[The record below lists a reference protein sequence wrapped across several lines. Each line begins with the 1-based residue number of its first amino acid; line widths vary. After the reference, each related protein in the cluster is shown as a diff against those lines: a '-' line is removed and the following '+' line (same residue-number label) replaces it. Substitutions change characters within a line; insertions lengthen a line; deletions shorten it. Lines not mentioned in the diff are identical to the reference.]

1 MPQRFKK
8 NKPLTRLDKALAAIV
23 LVVTATT
30 GMLGAAPAQAQAQVQ
45 GTWPD
50 KPLKLVVPYPAGGNA
65 DNTARLLATQL
76 GQRLGQ
82 PVVVDN
88 RPGGSGTIG
97 AAAVA
102 KAPADGY
109 TLLLDATAF
118 TVNPSLF
125 PKLPFDAVKDFAPI
139 SLVLQVPLLM
149 VVPAASPFQS
159 VADVAKAAKARPGH
173 LTYASAGNGGAQHL
187 AGELFKQGH
196 KVAITHI
203 PYRGGA
209 PALTDLI
216 GGQVDVMFSAT
227 TASGPF
233 VKSGKLRALAITSPR
248 RAEGWEAVPTVA
260 ESGVP
265 GFQVSEWNGLFAPA
279 GTPRPVLERL
289 EAETRAIVAS
299 PEMKKRFAE
308 LGVQGVGSSAQEFSA
323 FLKAE
328 TTKWAEVIRTAG
340 IRID

>member
-1 MPQRFKK
+1 MIQILKTNR
-8 NKPLTRLDKALAAIV
+8 PLTLANKALAAMA
-23 LVVTATT
+23 LVVTATA
-30 GMLGAAPAQAQAQVQ
+30 GVLSAAPAQAQ

-82 PVVVDN
+82 QVVVDN

-125 PKLPFDAVKDFAPI
+125 PKLPFDATKDFAPI

-149 VVPAASPFQS
+149 VVPANSPFQS
-159 VADVAKAAKARPGH
+159 VADVAKAARARPGH

-187 AGELFKQGH
+187 AGELFKQGQ
-196 KVAITHI
+196 KVAMTHI

-216 GGQVDVMFSAT
+216 GGQVDLMFSAT

-233 VKSGKLRALAITSPR
+233 VKSGKLRALAISSPR
-248 RAEGWEAVPTVA
+248 RVEGWESVPTVA

-279 GTPRPVLERL
+279 GTPRTVLERL

-340 IRID
+340 IRMD

>member
-1 MPQRFKK
+1 MTQILKTNR
-8 NKPLTRLDKALAAIV
+8 PLTLANKALAAMA
-23 LVVTATT
+23 LVVTATA
-30 GMLGAAPAQAQAQVQ
+30 GVLSAAPAQAQ

-82 PVVVDN
+82 QVVVDN

-125 PKLPFDAVKDFAPI
+125 PKLPFDAAKDFAPI

-149 VVPAASPFQS
+149 VVPANSPFQS
-159 VADVAKAAKARPGH
+159 VADLVKAAKARPGH

-187 AGELFKQGH
+187 AGELFKQGQ

-233 VKSGKLRALAITSPR
+233 VKSGKLRPLAISSPR
-248 RAEGWEAVPTVA
+248 RVEGWESVPTVA

-323 FLKAE
+323 FLKTE

-340 IRID
+340 IRMD

>member
-1 MPQRFKK
+1 MIQILKTNR
-8 NKPLTRLDKALAAIV
+8 PLTLANKALAAMV
-23 LVVTATT
+23 LVVTATA
-30 GMLGAAPAQAQAQVQ
+30 GMLSAAPAQAQ

-82 PVVVDN
+82 QVVVDN

-125 PKLPFDAVKDFAPI
+125 PKLPFDATKDFAPI

-149 VVPAASPFQS
+149 VVPANSPFQS
-159 VADVAKAAKARPGH
+159 VADVAKAARARPGH

-187 AGELFKQGH
+187 AGELFKQGQ

-216 GGQVDVMFSAT
+216 GGQVDLMFSAT

-233 VKSGKLRALAITSPR
+233 VKSGKLRALAISSPR
-248 RAEGWEAVPTVA
+248 RVEGWESVPTVA

-323 FLKAE
+323 FLKTE
-328 TTKWAEVIRTAG
+328 STKWDEVIRTSG
-340 IRID
+340 IRMD

>member
-1 MPQRFKK
+1 MTQILKTNR
-8 NKPLTRLDKALAAIV
+8 PLTLANKALAAMA
-23 LVVTATT
+23 LVVTATA
-30 GMLGAAPAQAQAQVQ
+30 GVLSAAPAQAQ

-82 PVVVDN
+82 QVVVDN

-125 PKLPFDAVKDFAPI
+125 PKLPFDAAKDFAPI

-149 VVPAASPFQS
+149 VVPANSPFQS
-159 VADVAKAAKARPGH
+159 VADVAKAARARPGH

-187 AGELFKQGH
+187 AGELFKQGQ

-216 GGQVDVMFSAT
+216 GGQVDMMFSAT

-233 VKSGKLRALAITSPR
+233 VKSGKLRPLAISSPR
-248 RAEGWEAVPTVA
+248 RVEGWESVPTVA

-308 LGVQGVGSSAQEFSA
+308 LGVQGVGSSAQEFSS

-328 TTKWAEVIRTAG
+328 TTKWAEVIRTSG
-340 IRID
+340 IRMD

>member
-1 MPQRFKK
+1 MIQIFKT
-8 NKPLTRLDKALAAIV
+8 NGPLTLVNKALAAIV
-23 LVVTATT
+23 LVVGATA
-30 GMLGAAPAQAQAQVQ
+30 GVLSAAPAQAQGA
-45 GTWPD
+45 WPD

-82 PVVVDN
+82 QVVVDN

-97 AAAVA
+97 AAVVA

-125 PKLPFDAVKDFAPI
+125 PKLPFDAAKDFAPI

-149 VVPAASPFQS
+149 VVPANSPFQS
-159 VADVAKAAKARPGH
+159 VADVAKAARARPGH

-187 AGELFKQGH
+187 AGELFKQGQ

-233 VKSGKLRALAITSPR
+233 VKSGKLRALAISSPR
-248 RAEGWEAVPTVA
+248 RVEGWESVPTVA

-308 LGVQGVGSSAQEFSA
+308 LGVQGVGSSAQEFSS

-328 TTKWAEVIRTAG
+328 TTKWAEVIRTSG
-340 IRID
+340 IRMD

>member
-1 MPQRFKK
+1 MIQILKTNR
-8 NKPLTRLDKALAAIV
+8 PLTPANKALAAMALI
-23 LVVTATT
+23 VTATA
-30 GMLGAAPAQAQAQVQ
+30 GVLSAAPAQAQ

-82 PVVVDN
+82 QVVVDN

-125 PKLPFDAVKDFAPI
+125 PKLPFDAAKDFAPI

-149 VVPAASPFQS
+149 VVPANSPFQS
-159 VADVAKAAKARPGH
+159 VADLAKAARARPGH

-187 AGELFKQGH
+187 AGELFKQGQ

-216 GGQVDVMFSAT
+216 GGQVDLMFSAT

-233 VKSGKLRALAITSPR
+233 VKSGKLRALAISSPR
-248 RAEGWEAVPTVA
+248 RVEGWESVPTVA

-308 LGVQGVGSSAQEFSA
+308 LGVQGVGSSAQEFSS

-328 TTKWAEVIRTAG
+328 TTKWAEVIRTSG
-340 IRID
+340 IRMD

>member
-1 MPQRFKK
+1 MTQILKTNR
-8 NKPLTRLDKALAAIV
+8 PLTLANKALAAMA
-23 LVVTATT
+23 LVVTATA
-30 GMLGAAPAQAQAQVQ
+30 GVLSAAPAQAQ

-82 PVVVDN
+82 QVVVDN

-125 PKLPFDAVKDFAPI
+125 PKLPFDAAKDFAPI

-149 VVPAASPFQS
+149 VVPANSPFQS
-159 VADVAKAAKARPGH
+159 VADVTKAARARPGH

-187 AGELFKQGH
+187 AGELFKQGQ

-216 GGQVDVMFSAT
+216 GGQVNLMFSAT

-233 VKSGKLRALAITSPR
+233 VKSGKLRALAISSPR
-248 RAEGWEAVPTVA
+248 RVEGWESVPTVA

-328 TTKWAEVIRTAG
+328 TTKWAEVIRSSG
-340 IRID
+340 IRMD

>member
-1 MPQRFKK
+1 MQQNFKK
-8 NKPLTRLDKALAAIV
+8 NRPIALVNKALAAMV
-23 LVVTATT
+23 LVVTCAAGT
-30 GMLGAAPAQAQAQVQ
+30 LGAAPAQAQ

-82 PVVVDN
+82 QVVVDN

-109 TLLLDATAF
+109 TMLLDATAF

-125 PKLPFDAVKDFAPI
+125 PKLPFDAAKDFAPI
-139 SLVLQVPLLM
+139 SLVLQVPQLM
-149 VVPAASPFQS
+149 VVPANSPFQS
-159 VADVAKAAKARPGH
+159 VADVTKAARARPGH

-187 AGELFKQGH
+187 AGELFKQGQ

-233 VKSGKLRALAITSPR
+233 VKSGKLRALAISSPR
-248 RAEGWEAVPTVA
+248 RVEGWESVPTVA

-289 EAETRAIVAS
+289 EAEARAIVAS

-308 LGVQGVGSSAQEFSA
+308 LGVQGVGSSAQEFSS

-328 TTKWAEVIRTAG
+328 TTKWAEVIRTSG
-340 IRID
+340 IRMD

>member
-1 MPQRFKK
+1 MIQILKTNR
-8 NKPLTRLDKALAAIV
+8 PLTLANKALAAMA
-23 LVVTATT
+23 LVVTATA
-30 GMLGAAPAQAQAQVQ
+30 GVLSAAPAQAQ

-82 PVVVDN
+82 QVVVDN

-97 AAAVA
+97 AAVVA

-125 PKLPFDAVKDFAPI
+125 PKLPFDAAKDFAPI

-149 VVPAASPFQS
+149 VVPANSPFQS
-159 VADVAKAAKARPGH
+159 VADVTKAARARPGH

-187 AGELFKQGH
+187 AGELFKQGQ

-233 VKSGKLRALAITSPR
+233 VKSGKLRALAISSPR
-248 RAEGWEAVPTVA
+248 RVEGWESVPTVA

-279 GTPRPVLERL
+279 GTPSPVLERL

-308 LGVQGVGSSAQEFSA
+308 LGVQGVGSSAQEFSS

-328 TTKWAEVIRTAG
+328 TTKWAEVIRSSG
-340 IRID
+340 IRMD

>member
-1 MPQRFKK
+1 MIQILKTNR
-8 NKPLTRLDKALAAIV
+8 PLTLANKALAAMA
-23 LVVTATT
+23 LVVTATA
-30 GMLGAAPAQAQAQVQ
+30 GVLSAAPAQAQ

-50 KPLKLVVPYPAGGNA
+50 KPLKLVVPYPAGGDA

-82 PVVVDN
+82 QVVVDN

-125 PKLPFDAVKDFAPI
+125 PKLPFDAAKDFAPI

-149 VVPAASPFQS
+149 VVSANSPFQS

-187 AGELFKQGH
+187 AGELFKQGQ

-216 GGQVDVMFSAT
+216 GGQVDLMFSAT

-233 VKSGKLRALAITSPR
+233 VKSGKLRALAISSPR
-248 RAEGWEAVPTVA
+248 RVEGWESVPTVA

-308 LGVQGVGSSAQEFSA
+308 LGVQGVGSSAQEFSS

-328 TTKWAEVIRTAG
+328 TTKWAEVIRASG
-340 IRID
+340 IRMD

>member
-1 MPQRFKK
+1 MIPFLKTNR
-8 NKPLTRLDKALAAIV
+8 PLTLANKALAAMA
-23 LVVTATT
+23 LVVTATA
-30 GMLGAAPAQAQAQVQ
+30 GVLSAAPAQAQ

-82 PVVVDN
+82 QVVVDN

-125 PKLPFDAVKDFAPI
+125 PKLPFDAAKDFAPI

-149 VVPAASPFQS
+149 VVPANSPFQS
-159 VADVAKAAKARPGH
+159 VADVAKAARARPGH

-196 KVAITHI
+196 KVAVTHI

-233 VKSGKLRALAITSPR
+233 VKSGKLRALAISSPR
-248 RAEGWEAVPTVA
+248 RAEGWESVPTVA

-328 TTKWAEVIRTAG
+328 TTKWAEVIRTSG
-340 IRID
+340 IRMD

>member
-1 MPQRFKK
+1 MIQILKTNR
-8 NKPLTRLDKALAAIV
+8 PLTLANKALAAMA
-23 LVVTATT
+23 LVVTATA
-30 GMLGAAPAQAQAQVQ
+30 GVLSAAPAQAQ

-82 PVVVDN
+82 QVVVDN

-97 AAAVA
+97 AAVVA

-125 PKLPFDAVKDFAPI
+125 PKLPFDAAKDFAPI

-149 VVPAASPFQS
+149 VVPANSPFQS
-159 VADVAKAAKARPGH
+159 VADVTKAARARPGH

-187 AGELFKQGH
+187 AGELFKQGQ

-216 GGQVDVMFSAT
+216 GGQVDLMFSAT

-233 VKSGKLRALAITSPR
+233 VKSGKLRALAISSPR
-248 RAEGWEAVPTVA
+248 RVEGWESVPTVA

-308 LGVQGVGSSAQEFSA
+308 LGVQGVGSSAQEFSS

-328 TTKWAEVIRTAG
+328 TTKWAEVIRTSG
-340 IRID
+340 IRMD

>member
-1 MPQRFKK
+1 MTQILKTNR
-8 NKPLTRLDKALAAIV
+8 PLTLANKALAAMA
-23 LVVTATT
+23 LVVTATA
-30 GMLGAAPAQAQAQVQ
+30 GVLSAAPAQAQ

-82 PVVVDN
+82 QVVVDN

-125 PKLPFDAVKDFAPI
+125 PKLPFDAAKDFAPI

-149 VVPAASPFQS
+149 VVPANSPFQS
-159 VADVAKAAKARPGH
+159 VADLAKAARARPGH

-187 AGELFKQGH
+187 AGELFKQGQ

-216 GGQVDVMFSAT
+216 GGQVDLMFSAT

-233 VKSGKLRALAITSPR
+233 VKSGKLRALAISSPR
-248 RAEGWEAVPTVA
+248 RVEGWESVPTVA

-308 LGVQGVGSSAQEFSA
+308 LGVQGVGSSAQEFSS

-328 TTKWAEVIRTAG
+328 TTKWAEVIRTSG
-340 IRID
+340 IRMD

>member
-1 MPQRFKK
+1 MIRIFKT
-8 NKPLTRLDKALAAIV
+8 NRPRTLVNKALAAMV
-23 LVVTATT
+23 LVVSATA
-30 GMLGAAPAQAQAQVQ
+30 GVLGAAPAQAQ

-82 PVVVDN
+82 QVVVDN

-97 AAAVA
+97 AAVVA

-125 PKLPFDAVKDFAPI
+125 PKLPFDAAKDFAPI

-149 VVPAASPFQS
+149 VVPANSPFQS
-159 VADVAKAAKARPGH
+159 VADVAKAARARPGH

-187 AGELFKQGH
+187 AGELFKQGQ

-216 GGQVDVMFSAT
+216 GGQVDMMFSAT

-233 VKSGKLRALAITSPR
+233 VKSGKLRALAISSPR
-248 RAEGWEAVPTVA
+248 RVEGWESVPTVA

-308 LGVQGVGSSAQEFSA
+308 LGVQGVGSSAQEFSS

-328 TTKWAEVIRTAG
+328 TTKWAEVIRTSG
-340 IRID
+340 IRMD

>member
-1 MPQRFKK
+1 MTQILKTNR
-8 NKPLTRLDKALAAIV
+8 PLTLANKALAAMA
-23 LVVTATT
+23 LVVIATA
-30 GMLGAAPAQAQAQVQ
+30 GVLSAAPAQAQ

-82 PVVVDN
+82 QVVVDN

-125 PKLPFDAVKDFAPI
+125 PKLPFDAAKDFAPI

-149 VVPAASPFQS
+149 VVPANSPFQS
-159 VADVAKAAKARPGH
+159 VADVAKAARARPGH

-187 AGELFKQGH
+187 AGELFKQGQ

-216 GGQVDVMFSAT
+216 GGQVNLMFSAT

-233 VKSGKLRALAITSPR
+233 VKSGKLRALAISSPR
-248 RAEGWEAVPTVA
+248 RVEGWESVPTVA

-289 EAETRAIVAS
+289 EAEARAIVAS

-308 LGVQGVGSSAQEFSA
+308 LGVQGVGSSAQEFSS

-328 TTKWAEVIRTAG
+328 TTKWAEVIRTSG
-340 IRID
+340 IRMD

>member
-1 MPQRFKK
+1 MIQILKTNR
-8 NKPLTRLDKALAAIV
+8 PLTLANKALAAMA
-23 LVVTATT
+23 LVVTATA
-30 GMLGAAPAQAQAQVQ
+30 GVLSAAPAQAQ

-82 PVVVDN
+82 QVVVDN

-125 PKLPFDAVKDFAPI
+125 PKLPFDATKDFAPI

-149 VVPAASPFQS
+149 VVPANSPFQS
-159 VADVAKAAKARPGH
+159 VADVVKAAKARPGH

-187 AGELFKQGH
+187 AGELFKQGQ
-196 KVAITHI
+196 KVALTHI

-216 GGQVDVMFSAT
+216 GGQVDLMFSAT

-233 VKSGKLRALAITSPR
+233 VKSGKLRALAISSPR
-248 RAEGWEAVPTVA
+248 RVEGWESVPTVA

-323 FLKAE
+323 FLKTE
-328 TTKWAEVIRTAG
+328 STKWDEVIRTSG
-340 IRID
+340 IRMD

>member
-1 MPQRFKK
+1 MIQILKTKR
-8 NKPLTRLDKALAAIV
+8 PLTLANKALAAMA
-23 LVVTATT
+23 LVVTATA
-30 GMLGAAPAQAQAQVQ
+30 GVLSAAPAQAQ

-82 PVVVDN
+82 QVVVDN

-125 PKLPFDAVKDFAPI
+125 PKLPFDAAKDFAPI

-149 VVPAASPFQS
+149 VVPANSPFQS
-159 VADVAKAAKARPGH
+159 VADLVKAAKARPGH

-187 AGELFKQGH
+187 AGELFKQGQ

-233 VKSGKLRALAITSPR
+233 VKSGKLRPLAISSPR
-248 RAEGWEAVPTVA
+248 RVEGWESVPTVA

-289 EAETRAIVAS
+289 EAETRAIVTS

-308 LGVQGVGSSAQEFSA
+308 LGVQGVGSSAQEFSS

-328 TTKWAEVIRTAG
+328 TTKWAEVIRTSG
-340 IRID
+340 IRMD

>member
-1 MPQRFKK
+1 MIQIFKT
-8 NKPLTRLDKALAAIV
+8 NRPLTLVNKALAAMV
-23 LVVTATT
+23 LVVSATA
-30 GMLGAAPAQAQAQVQ
+30 GVLSAAPAQAQGA
-45 GTWPD
+45 WPD

-82 PVVVDN
+82 QVVVDN

-97 AAAVA
+97 AAVVA

-125 PKLPFDAVKDFAPI
+125 PKLPFDAAKDFAPI

-149 VVPAASPFQS
+149 VVPANSPFQS
-159 VADVAKAAKARPGH
+159 VADVAKAARARPGH

-187 AGELFKQGH
+187 AGELFKQGQ

-233 VKSGKLRALAITSPR
+233 VKSGKLRALAISSPR
-248 RAEGWEAVPTVA
+248 RVEGWESVPTVA

-340 IRID
+340 IRMD

>member
-1 MPQRFKK
+1 MTQILKTNR
-8 NKPLTRLDKALAAIV
+8 PLTLANKALAAMA
-23 LVVTATT
+23 LVVTATAGVLST
-30 GMLGAAPAQAQAQVQ
+30 TPAQAQGA
-45 GTWPD
+45 WPD

-82 PVVVDN
+82 QVVVDN

-97 AAAVA
+97 AAVVA

-125 PKLPFDAVKDFAPI
+125 PKLPFDAARDFAPI

-149 VVPAASPFQS
+149 VVPANSPFQS
-159 VADVAKAAKARPGH
+159 VADVAKAARARPGH

-187 AGELFKQGH
+187 AGELFKQGQ

-233 VKSGKLRALAITSPR
+233 VKSGKLRALAISSPR
-248 RAEGWEAVPTVA
+248 RVEGWESVPTVA

-308 LGVQGVGSSAQEFSA
+308 LGVQGVGSSAQEFSS

-328 TTKWAEVIRTAG
+328 TTKWAEVIRTSG
-340 IRID
+340 IRMD

>member
-1 MPQRFKK
+1 MIQILKTNR
-8 NKPLTRLDKALAAIV
+8 PLTLANKALAAMA
-23 LVVTATT
+23 LVVTATA
-30 GMLGAAPAQAQAQVQ
+30 GVLSAAPAQAQ

-82 PVVVDN
+82 QVVVDN

-125 PKLPFDAVKDFAPI
+125 PKLPFDAAKDFAPI

-149 VVPAASPFQS
+149 VVPANSPFQS
-159 VADVAKAAKARPGH
+159 VADLAKAARARPGH

-187 AGELFKQGH
+187 AGELFKQGQ

-216 GGQVDVMFSAT
+216 GGQVNLMFSAT

-233 VKSGKLRALAITSPR
+233 VKSGKLRALAISSPR
-248 RAEGWEAVPTVA
+248 RVEGWESVPTVA

-308 LGVQGVGSSAQEFSA
+308 LGVQGVGSSAQEFSS

-328 TTKWAEVIRTAG
+328 TTKWAEVIRTSG
-340 IRID
+340 IRMD

>member
-1 MPQRFKK
+1 MIQIFKS
-8 NKPLTRLDKALAAIV
+8 NRPLTLVNKSLAAMV
-23 LVVTATT
+23 LVVTATA
-30 GMLGAAPAQAQAQVQ
+30 GVLSAAPAQAQGA
-45 GTWPD
+45 WPD

-82 PVVVDN
+82 QVVVDN

-97 AAAVA
+97 AAVVA

-125 PKLPFDAVKDFAPI
+125 PKLPFDAAKDFAPI

-149 VVPAASPFQS
+149 VVPANSPFQS
-159 VADVAKAAKARPGH
+159 VADVARAARARPGH

-187 AGELFKQGH
+187 AGELFKQGQ

-233 VKSGKLRALAITSPR
+233 VKSGKLRALAISSPR
-248 RAEGWEAVPTVA
+248 RVEGWESVPTVA

-308 LGVQGVGSSAQEFSA
+308 LGVQGVGSSAQEFSS

-328 TTKWAEVIRTAG
+328 TTKWAEVIRTSG
-340 IRID
+340 IRMD

>member
-1 MPQRFKK
+1 MQQKFKK
-8 NKPLTRLDKALAAIV
+8 NRPIALVNKALAAMV
-23 LVVTATT
+23 LVVTCAAGT
-30 GMLGAAPAQAQAQVQ
+30 LGAAPAQAQ

-82 PVVVDN
+82 QVVVDN

-125 PKLPFDAVKDFAPI
+125 PKLPFDAARDFAPI

-149 VVPAASPFQS
+149 VVPANSPFQS
-159 VADVAKAAKARPGH
+159 VADVAKAARARPGH

-187 AGELFKQGH
+187 AGELFKQGQ
-196 KVAITHI
+196 KVAMTHI

-216 GGQVDVMFSAT
+216 GGQVDLMFSAT
-227 TASGPF
+227 TASGLF
-233 VKSGKLRALAITSPR
+233 VKSGKLRALAISSPR
-248 RAEGWEAVPTVA
+248 RVEGWESVPTVA

-308 LGVQGVGSSAQEFSA
+308 LGVQGVGSSAQEFSS

-328 TTKWAEVIRTAG
+328 TTKWAEVIRTSG
-340 IRID
+340 IRMD